1 MDEGGQPDQVTRL
14 VQVSEHAQSL
24 KLLVVVSSG
33 VTEFDLGRDGEYT
46 VGRSPSAEVC
56 LDSGSVS
63 RAHALLVVRSGQV
76 SVQDLRSTNGTFV
89 NGGKIGEDPQ
99 PLRPGDALRF
109 GDLLGQLRGTVMI
122 SERQPRML
130 TGDEFADRMAEEA
143 ERAVRF
149 DGSFAVLAVAGSG
162 SAPGGELWRLAL
174 PALRMV
180 DVMALRSADRFD
192 ILLVEAR
199 RDDARRVAE
208 RLTAQADQHGVA
220 LRIGIACFPE
230 ESPSAEAALLSA
242 QLALGGD
249 SADAIV
255 FAREAARSIRLLGR
269 DALVADPAMVR
280 LYAFIERVA
289 AAPLPVLVVGETG
302 AGKELAVEAI
312 HLFSKRRGEL
322 VKINCAALPETLLES
337 ELFGYERGAFSGADS
352 ARPGLIRTAEG
363 GTLFLD
369 EIGDMPLALQ
379 GKLLRVVEDM
389 RVRPVGSA
397 VEHAVD
403 VRVVAATNR
412 DLRAEAEAGRFRLD
426 LYYRLSGALVQVPPL
441 RDRPREVPLLV
452 EKFARET
459 AEKLGLASPTLDP
472 RAAELL
478 RAYRWPGNV
487 RELRHAVA
495 SAVVASG
502 SAVLLPEH
510 FALSSAAPAA
520 VESAARQPVAATSLD
535 EEVRA
540 LEKRRISE
548 ALDACGGNQTRAA
561 ERLGMPRR
569 TLVAKLKTLG
579 IRRGQ

>member
-1 MDEGGQPDQVTRL
+1 
-14 VQVSEHAQSL
+14 
-24 KLLVVVSSG
+24 
-33 VTEFDLGRDGEYT
+33 
-46 VGRSPSAEVC
+46 
-56 LDSGSVS
+56 
-63 RAHALLVVRSGQV
+63 
-76 SVQDLRSTNGTFV
+76 
-89 NGGKIGEDPQ
+89 
-99 PLRPGDALRF
+99 
-109 GDLLGQLRGTVMI
+109 
-122 SERQPRML
+122 
-130 TGDEFADRMAEEA
+130 
-143 ERAVRF
+143 
-149 DGSFAVLAVAGSG
+149 
-162 SAPGGELWRLAL
+162 
-174 PALRMV
+174 
-180 DVMALRSADRFD
+180 
-192 ILLVEAR
+192 
-199 RDDARRVAE
+199 
-208 RLTAQADQHGVA
+208 
-220 LRIGIACFPE
+220 
-230 ESPSAEAALLSA
+230 
-242 QLALGGD
+242 
-249 SADAIV
+249 
-255 FAREAARSIRLLGR
+255 
-269 DALVADPAMVR
+269 
-280 LYAFIERVA
+280 
-289 AAPLPVLVVGETG
+289 
-302 AGKELAVEAI
+302 
-312 HLFSKRRGEL
+312 
-322 VKINCAALPETLLES
+322 
-337 ELFGYERGAFSGADS
+337 
-352 ARPGLIRTAEG
+352 
-363 GTLFLD
+363 
-369 EIGDMPLALQ
+369 
-379 GKLLRVVEDM
+379 
-389 RVRPVGSA
+389 
-397 VEHAVD
+397 
-403 VRVVAATNR
+403 VVAATNR